1 MRKLLLYVFAAITVV
16 FLIIFVSRHFD
27 SNRSVQTIY
36 NACLPANS
44 NIIFVKNDTTVS
56 DDKILIPV
64 DTNYDDKSDIILTMP
79 GYGSVTGHFL
89 FLHGAHPEKK
99 IIFERI
105 GTKKNG
111 RYFLEYGIQYAKN

>member
-1 MRKLLLYVFAAITVV
+1 MRKLVMYASLLMALALAIM
-16 FLIIFVSRHFD
+16 IIHRHFD
-27 SNRSVQTIY
+27 SNRSIQTIY

-44 NIIFVKNDTTVS
+44 TIIFVKNDITVS
-56 DDKILIPV
+56 ADKLLIPV

-105 GTKKNG
+105 GTRKNG
-111 RYFLEYGIQYAKN
+111 THTLEYGIQYAK